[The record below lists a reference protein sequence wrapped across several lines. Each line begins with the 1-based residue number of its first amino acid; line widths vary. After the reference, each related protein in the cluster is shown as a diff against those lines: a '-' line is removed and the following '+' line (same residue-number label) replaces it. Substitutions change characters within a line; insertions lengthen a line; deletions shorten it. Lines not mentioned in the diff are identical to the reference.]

1 MGRIAMINSVAG
13 WRDVKLEAYDLGKIR
28 RRHVR
33 ERDVLAFVALIV
45 ATCVMLTGTVTF
57 ALIV

>member
-1 MGRIAMINSVAG
+1 MINSVAG